1 MCGGISSCAWP
12 DTTTVVRRRPPAGGA
27 GVRDGVLAET
37 RRRDRGDL
45 QDVIALGEPTVVA
58 RG

>member
-1 MCGGISSCAWP
+1 MCAGISSCASP
-12 DTTTVVRRRPPAGGA
+12 DTTTVVRPRTPPGT
-27 GVRDGVLAET
+27 GVRDGVLAES

-58 RG
+58 GR